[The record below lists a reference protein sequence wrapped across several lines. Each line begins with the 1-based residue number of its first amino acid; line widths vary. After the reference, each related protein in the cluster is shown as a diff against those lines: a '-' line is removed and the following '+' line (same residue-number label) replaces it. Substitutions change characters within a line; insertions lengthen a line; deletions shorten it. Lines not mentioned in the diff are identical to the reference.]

1 MNEAYSE
8 PMPAAYLEDLAYVHH
23 TGFGG
28 LALGAAPGLLG
39 LLRKAGI
46 QGGLVVDLGCG
57 SGLWVRELR
66 RAGYEALGVD
76 SSAPMIALARSVA
89 PEARFVC
96 ASVHGF
102 EVPTCDAVTALG
114 EVFNYIPPGEE
125 DLPPLETLFQKVSRA
140 LRPGGLFLF
149 DAIVRGRPMA
159 YRSWQAGEDWAA
171 LVDVAED
178 SERNLITRGITTFRR
193 IGPHYRRSD
202 ETHRVR
208 VLDRAEIER
217 KLREAG
223 FAVRVSRRYGDFEL
237 PPRRLAFRARRLPHW
252 P

>member
-1 MNEAYSE
+1 
-8 PMPAAYLEDLAYVHH
+8 MPADYLEDLAYVHH

-28 LALGAAPGLLG
+28 LASGASPGLLG
-39 LLRKAGI
+39 LLREAGI
-46 QGGLVVDLGCG
+46 QDGLVVDLGCG
-57 SGLWVRELR
+57 SGLWVREAR

-76 SSAPMIALARSVA
+76 NSAPMIELARTVA
-89 PEARFVC
+89 PDARFVC
-96 ASVHGF
+96 APVHGF
-102 EVPTCDAVTALG
+102 SIPPCDAVTALG

-125 DLPPLETLFQKVSRA
+125 DLPPLGALFREVARA
-140 LRPGGLFLF
+140 LRPGGLLLF

-171 LVDVAED
+171 LVDVVED

-208 VLDRAEIER
+208 VLDRAEVER
-217 KLREAG
+217 ELREAG
-223 FAVRVSRRYGDFEL
+223 FSVRASRRYGDFLL
-237 PPRRLAFRARRLPHW
+237 PPRRLAFRARK
-252 P
+252 